1 MCSRCTSAMRF
12 LRSGCGSW
20 RERSTVDR
28 VSPCR
33 STRFRS
39 TFGPIMRLED
49 RIRSISYLKA
59 HAAEL
64 IRDLNE
70 RQEPLVITQNGEA
83 RAVLLDVATFDQL
96 QETSA
101 LLK

>member
-1 MCSRCTSAMRF
+1 
-12 LRSGCGSW
+12 
-20 RERSTVDR
+20 
-28 VSPCR
+28 
-33 STRFRS
+33 
-39 TFGPIMRLED
+39 MRLED

-70 RQEPLVITQNGEA
+70 RQEPMVITQNGEA

-96 QETSA
+96 QETST
-101 LLK
+101 LLKMLSLGDRQSEEEMVQPADEALDGFGNVDG